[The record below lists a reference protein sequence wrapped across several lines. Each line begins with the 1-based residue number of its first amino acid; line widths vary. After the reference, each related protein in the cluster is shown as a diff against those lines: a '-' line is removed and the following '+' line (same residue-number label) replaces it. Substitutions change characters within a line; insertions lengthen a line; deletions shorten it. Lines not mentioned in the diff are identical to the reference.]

1 VGGRII
7 LDWFSSANYISKEE
21 IINESAML
29 QRIFDSIGE
38 YGEDVFE
45 KKESATT
52 DDKKVTNKS
61 KK

>member
-1 VGGRII
+1 MI

-61 KK
+61 KKY